1 MKMLINKNI
10 LLEGLNFVSKAL
22 SSRNIIPVLN
32 GIKFDLKKEGLYLT
46 ATDNDITIQ
55 YFIDKK
61 DINDIEELGCIII
74 YGKSLLDIIRKLPET
89 TIMIENFESNDVS
102 FKTENAIFNFN
113 CFLQEDFPEI
123 VLEEAKKPI
132 KLSSLKFK
140 EMVSQTSFACSIQES
155 RPLLTGVNIKVNG
168 DNLECIATDS
178 YRLSKVIIKLNKSYD
193 ENTNIVVPAKN
204 INEFIKTIEK
214 DNELEIHTFANKAIF
229 RHGNLIFQTS
239 LLNGTYPNTDNSFP
253 KEYKYEI
260 ELNLKDFYNILDR
273 ASLITQSKDKNII
286 DFDLN
291 GNNIV
296 IKASSQ
302 EMGKVEEKMSVV
314 NKIGNNIKISFSAKY
329 MIEALKIFKEK
340 KIYLL
345 LNGEISPIIV
355 KEENNDELIQLILPM
370 KTY

>member
-61 DINDIEELGCIII
+61 DINAIEELGCIII

-89 TIMIENFESNDVS
+89 TIIIENFESNDVS

-113 CFLQEDFPEI
+113 FFLQEDFPEI

-168 DNLECIATDS
+168 DNLECIASDS
-178 YRLSKVIIKLNKSYD
+178 
-193 ENTNIVVPAKN
+193 
-204 INEFIKTIEK
+204 
-214 DNELEIHTFANKAIF
+214 
-229 RHGNLIFQTS
+229 
-239 LLNGTYPNTDNSFP
+239 
-253 KEYKYEI
+253 
-260 ELNLKDFYNILDR
+260 
-273 ASLITQSKDKNII
+273 
-286 DFDLN
+286 
-291 GNNIV
+291 
-296 IKASSQ
+296 
-302 EMGKVEEKMSVV
+302 
-314 NKIGNNIKISFSAKY
+314 
-329 MIEALKIFKEK
+329 
-340 KIYLL
+340 
-345 LNGEISPIIV
+345 
-355 KEENNDELIQLILPM
+355 
-370 KTY
+370 